1 MLEIYIIR
9 IISNIKFKKLVRK
22 QLEILHMQQIF
33 SVYFNL
39 KSYWLSNSIDKSNCE
54 RKEAQVVNLIE
65 RRQNCNLYKYLKKD
79 GCISNWLILATWH
92 LRGWSSTWD
101 VFLDRTRFRIQTGF
115 FFSPSDSKVP
125 GPGRFYTYETNIILS
140 NVQ

>member
-65 RRQNCNLYKYLKKD
+65 RRQNCNLYKYLKKMVAYRMID
-79 GCISNWLILATWH
+79 PCNLTLERLKQYLRCLSRQNKVQNSNGVL
-92 LRGWSSTWD
+92 
-101 VFLDRTRFRIQTGF
+101 FL
-115 FFSPSDSKVP
+115 S
-125 GPGRFYTYETNIILS
+125 LW
-140 NVQ
+140 

>member
-79 GCISNWLILATWH
+79 GCISNDWSLQPDTWEVEAV
-92 LRGWSSTWD
+92 LEMS
-101 VFLDRTRFRIQTGF
+101 F
-115 FFSPSDSKVP
+115 
-125 GPGRFYTYETNIILS
+125 
-140 NVQ
+140 